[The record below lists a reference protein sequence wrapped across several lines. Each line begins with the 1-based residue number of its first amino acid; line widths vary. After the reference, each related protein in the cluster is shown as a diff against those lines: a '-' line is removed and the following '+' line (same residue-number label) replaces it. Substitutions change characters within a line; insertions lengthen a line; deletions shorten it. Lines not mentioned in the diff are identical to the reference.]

1 MKKFW
6 REWDALI
13 IVCAAVTVG
22 LAVSCLTGCAFERAE
37 PAAKSARTT
46 YGAISIVV
54 SGDNSYCTYTM
65 GDGAMTAADGDG
77 ATAQTTKQASTQ
89 NPEFSGATDPVSAAI
104 QTGGKVAVAG
114 IGAYTATHGKSGET
128 AKADGDKE
136 SAKTAVEDV
145 VQGCTGDDCNY
156 ETGECEGPDCEYV
169 E

>member
-6 REWDALI
+6 NEWGAMT
-13 IVCAAVTVG
+13 IVCVIGAIAF
-22 LAVSCLTGCAFERAE
+22 AVSLLTGCALERAE

-89 NPEFSGATDPVSAAI
+89 NPEFSGATDPVSAGI
-104 QTGGKVAVAG
+104 QTVGKVAVAG
-114 IGAYTATHGKSGET
+114 IDAYTATHSKSGES